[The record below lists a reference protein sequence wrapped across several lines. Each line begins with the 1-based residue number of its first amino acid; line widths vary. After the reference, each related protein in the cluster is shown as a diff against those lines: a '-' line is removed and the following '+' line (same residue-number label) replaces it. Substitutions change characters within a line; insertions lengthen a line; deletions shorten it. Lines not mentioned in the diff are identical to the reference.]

1 MRNRVDGVVNFISS
15 LTYHLACSTQAFS
28 IKPISMQ
35 PIITEDDIR
44 SGLTA
49 LISADPRLREIA
61 DVAGP
66 VPLRRRKADFEGLAQ
81 IITGQQVSVAS
92 ATAIFAR
99 LQSLVSPLT
108 VPQLEQFSDEDL
120 AGVGLSRPKI
130 RTLRAVCMSCQNG
143 LDLGQLA
150 NIPAREAHEQ
160 LCEIKGIGRWTA
172 DVFLLFCVG
181 HPDVFPSGDLALQVA
196 VRDALT
202 LEDKPSQKDLDVLAS
217 DWAPHRAIAA
227 RLFWAWYRVQK
238 QGRETMPA

>member
-1 MRNRVDGVVNFISS
+1 M
-15 LTYHLACSTQAFS
+15 
-28 IKPISMQ
+28 K

-49 LISADPRLREIA
+49 LIAADPRLREIA
-61 DVAGP
+61 EVAGP
-66 VPLRRRKADFEGLAQ
+66 VPLRRRAADFEGLAQ

-92 ATAIFAR
+92 ASAIFAR

-108 VPQLEQFSDEDL
+108 VPRLEQFSDEDL
-120 AGVGLSRPKI
+120 AGAGLSRPKI
-130 RTLRAVCMSCQNG
+130 KTLRAVSEACRNG

-150 NIPAREAHEQ
+150 VIPAREAHDQ

-172 DVFLLFCVG
+172 DIFLLFCVG
-181 HPDVFPSGDLALQVA
+181 HPDVFPSGDLALQVS
-196 VRDALT
+196 VRDALA
-202 LEDKPSQKDLDVLAS
+202 LEDKPTQKDLDVIAA